1 MCLGK
6 NTIVFGVHKLGRS
19 QCIHHRPPRLAGS
32 LPYQLKGKPDWAPLL
47 NNLVDVLL
55 DLSCHHLAGCG
66 VYEHASHFI
75 FRRLLFTCP
84 GKENLLYEDAH
95 HPPFWCFSQ
104 TTSWYNLVALS
115 LGQPVETRGEWRG
128 CSLSLA
134 TVPYSESPGQAH
146 LVLHSQ
152 AAVGAHT
159 KARAVLRWDDPLDRR
174 KGSRQSKRNLETLIP
189 LQNMITRDLVVD
201 KGNSAQSTYQLS
213 HVCTITQKYVALYGK
228 GHQTQSLLV
237 CHGILCL
244 PKQGE
249 FHPVLWHRNVVT
261 ARPMES

>member
-1 MCLGK
+1 MFL
-6 NTIVFGVHKLGRS
+6 T
-19 QCIHHRPPRLAGS
+19 
-32 LPYQLKGKPDWAPLL
+32 D
-47 NNLVDVLL
+47 
-55 DLSCHHLAGCG
+55 
-66 VYEHASHFI
+66 
-75 FRRLLFTCP
+75 
-84 GKENLLYEDAH
+84 NLL
-95 HPPFWCFSQ
+95 
-104 TTSWYNLVALS
+104 V
-115 LGQPVETRGEWRG
+115 QPRGSSHSDSHWKRG
-128 CSLSLA
+128 VSDGVCSLSLA

-174 KGSRQSKRNLETLIP
+174 KGSWQSKRNLETLIP
-189 LQNMITRDLVVD
+189 LQNMITRGLVVD

-213 HVCTITQKYVALYGK
+213 YVCTITQKYVALYGK
-228 GHQTQSLLV
+228 GHQTQPLLV

-249 FHPVLWHRNVVT
+249 FHPVLWHRNRVVT